1 MSASATFCNIPLST
15 SFNPNSEK
23 SLLALEWI
31 LSSGLSARD
40 AVASGVLSLHYT
52 NTSCSMHINLN
63 ISPSLPYDLV
73 LGRDWSLICH
83 DSLPNASCGFSSGIV
98 RPGLR
103 TASSLNT
110 PQACSMDIDTEA
122 GDAEPVIQVKRMPSE
137 RA

>member
-15 SFNPNSEK
+15 SFNPKSEK
-23 SLLALEWI
+23 SLLTLERI

-40 AVASGVLSLHYT
+40 AVASGVLSLPYD
-52 NTSCSMHINLN
+52 NTSCSMYINLT
-63 ISPSLPYDLV
+63 ISHLS
-73 LGRDWSLICH
+73 RMT
-83 DSLPNASCGFSSGIV
+83 SSWAMIRCIV

-110 PQACSMDIDTEA
+110 LQACPMDIDTEA
-122 GDAEPVIQVKRMPSE
+122 GDAAEPVIQMERIPSE